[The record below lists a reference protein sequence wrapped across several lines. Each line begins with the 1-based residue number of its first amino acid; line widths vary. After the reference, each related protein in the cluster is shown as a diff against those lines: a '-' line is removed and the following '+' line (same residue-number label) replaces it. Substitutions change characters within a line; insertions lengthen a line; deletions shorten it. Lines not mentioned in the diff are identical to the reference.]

1 MFTYLDFQHTVV
13 TLTSQVHIEKG
24 DTNCINHTNIKLNRT
39 VRTSYLNMIRHCWL
53 NLMKQNSIV
62 ILHCQSKTYCALPRY
77 NSRDLTQFKVLLFF
91 PGEPYQNRF
100 VLKKVEK
107 PNLNFWQLENI

>member
-24 DTNCINHTNIKLNRT
+24 DTNCISHTNIKFNRT
-39 VRTSYLNMIRHCWL
+39 VITNYLNMIRHCWL